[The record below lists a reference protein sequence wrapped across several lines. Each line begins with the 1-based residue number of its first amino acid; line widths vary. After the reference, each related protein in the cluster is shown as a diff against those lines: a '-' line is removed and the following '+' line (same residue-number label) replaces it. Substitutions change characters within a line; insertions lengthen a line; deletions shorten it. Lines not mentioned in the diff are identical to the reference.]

1 MTDIKN
7 ETDYRNI
14 PREMLDRN
22 IPAGRGMVKWRVRY
36 ATRTIR
42 NYPSIHD

>member
-22 IPAGRGMVKWRVRY
+22 IPAGRGMVKWAQMVIC
-36 ATRTIR
+36 TNLIK
-42 NYPSIHD
+42 NLI

>member
-22 IPAGRGMVKWRVRY
+22 IPAVVAWLMGAVRY

>member
-22 IPAGRGMVKWRVRY
+22 IPAGRGMVKW
-36 ATRTIR
+36 A
-42 NYPSIHD
+42 P

>member
-22 IPAGRGMVKWRVRY
+22 IPAGRGMVKWARSLRY
-36 ATRTIR
+36 P
-42 NYPSIHD
+42 NNSKLSINT